1 MDTAE
6 FSREKETV
14 RRAETLVGMSVS
26 ELLEVKKQL
35 DVLGLG
41 LGDLK
46 EFLDRDKAQLFSE
59 LKFKIRCL
67 EKKLENVRKASA
79 EHQRQWETVMKVT
92 KEDVEK
98 AKSEW
103 QAAYNAA
110 DDAAHAAY
118 AAADDAAEAATKPAW
133 DKYRKLQ
140 WEYDNESN

>member
-1 MDTAE
+1 MDTIE
-6 FSREKETV
+6 FSREMETV

-46 EFLDRDKAQLFSE
+46 EFLDRDKVQLFSE

-79 EHQRQWETVMKVT
+79 
-92 KEDVEK
+92 
-98 AKSEW
+98 
-103 QAAYNAA
+103 
-110 DDAAHAAY
+110 
-118 AAADDAAEAATKPAW
+118 
-133 DKYRKLQ
+133 
-140 WEYDNESN
+140 